1 MMNWLLIKQILQ
13 KVWFYVKN
21 YWWVGSLVALGF
33 FLHKFFLYD
42 KDVFLKLYEDK
53 AKQNEK
59 ELKVLNDAQQHEREE
74 KERVRTDHK
83 LLLNELEAE
92 KEKSGEKV
100 KKEEKKRLKQVLE
113 MPKEERAIALAD
125 EFGFEIVEVEE

>member
-1 MMNWLLIKQILQ
+1 MNWLLIKQILQ

-21 YWWVGSLVALGF
+21 YWWVGALVALGF
-33 FLHKFFLYD
+33 VLHKFFLYD

-59 ELKVLNDAQQHEREE
+59 ELKVLNNAQQHEREE

-92 KEKSGEKV
+92 KEKAGEKV

-113 MPKEERAIALAD
+113 MPKEERVKTLAD

>member
-1 MMNWLLIKQILQ
+1 M
-13 KVWFYVKN
+13 
-21 YWWVGSLVALGF
+21 
-33 FLHKFFLYD
+33 YD

-113 MPKEERAIALAD
+113 MPKEERAKALAD

>member
-1 MMNWLLIKQILQ
+1 MNWLLIKQILQ

-21 YWWVGSLVALGF
+21 YWWVGALIALGF
-33 FLHKFFLYD
+33 VLHKFFLYD

-59 ELKVLNDAQQHEREE
+59 ELKVLNNAQQHEREE

-92 KEKSGEKV
+92 KEKAGEKV

-113 MPKEERAIALAD
+113 MPKEERVKTLAD